1 MNSKF
6 YVAGASNLV
15 GDVSLNSKLIVGDD
29 VSLNGKFYV
38 YGASNLVGDVS
49 MNSKLIVGNDV
60 SLNSKLYVATTSN
73 LVGDV
78 SMNSKLIVGN
88 DVSLNSK
95 FYVAGSS
102 NLVGDVSMNSK
113 LIVGDDVSLNSK
125 FYVAGASNLVGDVSM
140 NSKLI
145 VGNDVSMN
153 SKLFVATT
161 SNLVGDVSL
170 NSKLI
175 VGDDVS
181 LNSKFFVAGASNL
194 VGDVSM
200 NSKLIVGYDVSLNS
214 KLYVAGASNL
224 VGDVS
229 MNSKLIVGGDVS
241 FNNDVDISG
250 TLTVLTHL
258 KLPVGNTVARPNTIN
273 ESISAGYIRYNTDN
287 SQFEGYG
294 PGDSWGS
301 LGGVI
306 NVAQNTKIIASSPEP
321 DSSNNELQ
329 FFTAPTGNTL
339 SSAAIERM
347 RILASGDISMN
358 KKLSVGGDVS
368 LNSKLDVANTLTMTN
383 NASIVLTADSNS
395 SIIYPDSTQQIS
407 AYTGAGLLAGTYD
420 NASITIDN
428 QGRII
433 AISSGIYYGLPFY
446 QASTTT
452 SLAYSPV
459 IRLGFGNYNFWNENI
474 FSTFK
479 VSITVTYGTNFASVY
494 SLDCYLNI
502 YPYRLVSASQT
513 SLTSQ
518 SNNLETN
525 AINGN
530 TSFSY
535 TDATYAPNGRYF
547 WSHGSFST
555 GTISSGYVQIVILAG
570 GYWGFQIKNPNNGN
584 PCMISMSVK
593 QMNKSIGGKLTLEN
607 LSGYNNYYNQGF
619 GEVTRRS
626 GHLGLPFYQAST
638 TTVSAYPDPI
648 NLGWSNYSSW
658 NQNAFSTFKVSIS
671 VIHGT
676 SFVNVY
682 TLDCYLNIYPYR
694 LVSATQTP
702 LNAQINNVE
711 SNTINGN
718 SSFIYTDATYAPN
731 GRYFWSHGA
740 VTSGNMYGGYVQ
752 LVISAGGHWGFQI
765 KNPNVGSSYIINMTV
780 EQTNQATG
788 GTLSLANVPFGYTY
802 YTQGFGTFTGGYY
815 PELPYYQASTT
826 TVGAY
831 PDPINLGWSNYSSWN
846 SNIFSTFKVSISV
859 IHGTSFA
866 SVYTLDCYVNIYPY
880 RLVSSTQTPLN
891 AQINNVETNAINGN
905 SSFSYT
911 DPTYA
916 PNGRYFWSH
925 ELRTTGSINSG
936 YVQMVI
942 SSGGYWGF
950 QIKNPNVGN
959 SYMISIS
966 VEQTNKAIGGTMS
979 LENIP
984 FGYEYYTQGFN

>member
-1 MNSKF
+1 MN
-6 YVAGASNLV
+6 GNLSV
-15 GDVSLNSKLIVGDD
+15 GENIVDRGTLSVDGITSLNNQLFVTGDVSLNSNLFVELDSSMNGNLSVGMNIVGRGTLSVDGNAYLNDKLFVIGD
-29 VSLNGKFYV
+29 VSLNNKLFVGTTT
-38 YGASNLVGDVS
+38 NLVGDVS
-49 MNSKLIVGNDV
+49 MNG
-60 SLNSKLYVATTSN
+60 
-73 LVGDV
+73 
-78 SMNSKLIVGN
+78 
-88 DVSLNSK
+88 
-95 FYVAGSS
+95 
-102 NLVGDVSMNSK
+102 
-113 LIVGDDVSLNSK
+113 
-125 FYVAGASNLVGDVSM
+125 
-140 NSKLI
+140 
-145 VGNDVSMN
+145 
-153 SKLFVATT
+153 
-161 SNLVGDVSL
+161 
-170 NSKLI
+170 
-175 VGDDVS
+175 
-181 LNSKFFVAGASNL
+181 
-194 VGDVSM
+194 
-200 NSKLIVGYDVSLNS
+200 
-214 KLYVAGASNL
+214 
-224 VGDVS
+224 
-229 MNSKLIVGGDVS
+229 KLIVGGDVS
-241 FNNDVDISG
+241 LNNDVDIIGS
-250 TLTVLTHL
+250 LNVMTHL
-258 KLPVGNTVARPNTIN
+258 RLPVGNTNARPITIN
-273 ESISAGYIRYNTDN
+273 ELQSAGYIRYNTDN

-329 FFTAPTGNTL
+329 FFTAPTGNTI
-339 SSAAIERM
+339 SSAAVERM
-347 RILASGDISMN
+347 RIMASGDISMN
-358 KKLSVGGDVS
+358 NKLSVGGDVS
-368 LNSKLDVANTLTMTN
+368 FNSKLDVGNTLTMTN
-383 NASIVLTADSNS
+383 YSSIVLTGNTSTNS
-395 SIIYPDSTQQIS
+395 YGNITYPDSTKQIS

-459 IRLGFGNYNFWNENI
+459 IKLGFRNYNIWNENI

-513 SLTSQ
+513 SLTLQ
-518 SNNLETN
+518 TNNLETN

-547 WSHGSFST
+547 WSHGTFST
-555 GTISSGYVQIVILAG
+555 GTISSGYVQIVIPAS

-593 QMNKSIGGKLTLEN
+593 QMNRAIGGTLSLEN

-619 GEVTRRS
+619 GAITKRS
-626 GHLGLPFYQAST
+626 GHLGLPFYQALT

-658 NQNAFSTFKVSIS
+658 NPNAFSTFKVSIS

-676 SFVNVY
+676 NLVNVY

-694 LVSATQTP
+694 LVEATQTP
-702 LNAQINNVE
+702 LDAQINNVE
-711 SNTINGN
+711 SNAINGN
-718 SSFIYTDATYAPN
+718 SSFIYTDPTYAPN

-740 VTSGNMYGGYVQ
+740 VRTGSMYGGYVQ

-780 EQTNQATG
+780 EQINQATG
-788 GTLSLANVPFGYTY
+788 GTLSLEDVPFGYTY

-831 PDPINLGWSNYSSWN
+831 TEPINLGWSNYSSWN
-846 SNIFSTFKVSISV
+846 QNIFSTFKVSISV
-859 IHGTSFA
+859 IHGTNFA
-866 SVYTLDCYVNIYPY
+866 SIYTLDCYVNIYPY
-880 RLVSSTQTPLN
+880 RLVSSAQTPLN
-891 AQINNVETNAINGN
+891 VQINNVETNAINGN
-905 SSFSYT
+905 QSFSYT
-911 DPTYA
+911 DPVYA

-925 ELRTTGSINSG
+925 ELRTTGSINGG

-950 QIKNPNVGN
+950 QIKNPNVDN
-959 SYMISIS
+959 SCMISIS